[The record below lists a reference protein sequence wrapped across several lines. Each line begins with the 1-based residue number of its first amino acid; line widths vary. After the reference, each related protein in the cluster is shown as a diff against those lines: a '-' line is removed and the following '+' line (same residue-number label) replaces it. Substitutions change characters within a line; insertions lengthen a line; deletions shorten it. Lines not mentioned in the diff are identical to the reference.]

1 MKPAGERE
9 NRKKKQ
15 THMTTRKIPSS
26 IPALIALSGR
36 SLSGAQA
43 LGAALLLAQNTA
55 ARILADRVDL
65 VGEPGPT
72 PTIRG
77 KEAEWLLK
85 REALKT
91 AQATRREAKKAA
103 RGFWSD
109 AVDVLKV
116 HLGRTWNPAWEA
128 AGFTGGTLSTKGDP
142 EPMLL
147 RIRGYLRDHTAH
159 ENAPLNVTA
168 AQADVHIAAI
178 QAAEQGVDAATTAS
192 KQAAAERKAS
202 VKRLTKRL
210 SGLRDELDQLL
221 PPDDA
226 RWYEFGFSRPIDQHA
241 PGEVTGLTATPGQPG
256 QVFVQH
262 AASARASDYRVS
274 WKPQVSSG
282 DFTEVGLFADLA
294 VTLGGLPSGTT
305 IVVSVTARNE
315 AGETQPTEVTVVVP

>member
-1 MKPAGERE
+1 
-9 NRKKKQ
+9 
-15 THMTTRKIPSS
+15 MTTRTIPSS
-26 IPALIALSGR
+26 IPALVVLSGR

-43 LGAALLLAQNTA
+43 LGVTIALAQNTA

-72 PTIRG
+72 PAIRG
-77 KEAEWLLK
+77 KEAEWQLK

-91 AQATRREAKKAA
+91 AQATRRAAKKDA
-103 RGFWSD
+103 RAFWSG
-109 AVDVLKV
+109 AVDLLKH

-128 AGFTGGTLSTKGDP
+128 AGFTKGTLSTAKGDP

-147 RIRGYLRDHTAH
+147 RIRAYLRDHTAH
-159 ENAPLNVTA
+159 ENAPLNITA
-168 AQADVHIAAI
+168 AQADVHVAAI
-178 QAAEQGVDAATTAS
+178 QTAEQAVDAATVAS
-192 KQAAAERKAS
+192 KVAAAERKAS

-210 SGLRDELDQLL
+210 SGLREELDQLL

-226 RWYEFGFSRPIDQHA
+226 RWYEFGFSRPVDQPA
-241 PGEVTGLTATPGQPG
+241 PAPVTGLTATPGQPG
-256 QVFVQH
+256 QVFVHH
-262 AASARASDYRVS
+262 APSARALDYRVS

-294 VTLGGLPSGTT
+294 VTLSGLPGGTT